1 LSTHQNHTL
10 GFTLLGLNLLSTPH
24 IARTVQLSSQRCS
37 TDYCLPKP
45 SWHDEADLPLLLWT
59 GN

>member
-24 IARTVQLSSQRCS
+24 IAR
-37 TDYCLPKP
+37 Y
-45 SWHDEADLPLLLWT
+45 
-59 GN
+59 